1 MPTPSK
7 SLEISRGT
15 RAPRIAPSEPPESV
29 SSAESCDP
37 CPSLPSTCQVR
48 ATRTAAHRHSTCST
62 SQKGVPRLGTYT
74 HTMLPPVWWY
84 AQSAVEL
91 SWSDESRSSTRM
103 CVLLVEGYL
112 LQRTRDKRRAINM
125 SPTWSRSR
133 VVMSPGETPRDGYH
147 PISHGDCVH
156 RVVTKGTGQPNKP
169 AEALLTRQ
177 CARETSRMPVG

>member
-1 MPTPSK
+1 MNHH
-7 SLEISRGT
+7 GT
-15 RAPRIAPSEPPESV
+15 GGCTSN
-29 SSAESCDP
+29 
-37 CPSLPSTCQVR
+37 L
-48 ATRTAAHRHSTCST
+48 H

-133 VVMSPGETPRDGYH
+133 VVMSPGETPRDRYH
-147 PISHGDCVH
+147 PISQFLNASESETTASPFPVFKKVAVSYSEYLRGLLCRHQFTPANLTWNHMHSLAYMHTH
-156 RVVTKGTGQPNKP
+156 RYV
-169 AEALLTRQ
+169 
-177 CARETSRMPVG
+177 